1 MLKVVMV
8 NVFIPL
14 RGIQVMHAR
23 EEAIWSDGMRFVD
36 IVTENNAVNCT
47 ALLLDYQQK
56 YCENANPIADFTLD
70 CLD

>member
-1 MLKVVMV
+1 MR
-8 NVFIPL
+8 VFLIHYHYNL
-14 RGIQVMHAR
+14 EHAR
-23 EEAIWSDGMRFVD
+23 EEAIRSDGMRFMD